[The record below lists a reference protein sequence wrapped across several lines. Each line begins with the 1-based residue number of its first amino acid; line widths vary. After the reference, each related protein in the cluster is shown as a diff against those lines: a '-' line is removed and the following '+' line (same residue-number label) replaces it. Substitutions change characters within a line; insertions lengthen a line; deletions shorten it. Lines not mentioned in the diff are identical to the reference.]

1 MQVSQMKGAVS
12 QAQWKQRIVECR
24 NSEVNECLS
33 YVTANKPIFELLHNA
48 HRCGWLK
55 HLGRV
60 TYYPFVSKTYVGALA
75 RESGAKSP
83 CKWGSDSDLCNK
95 EHK

>member
-1 MQVSQMKGAVS
+1 MF
-12 QAQWKQRIVECR
+12 ELCD
-24 NSEVNECLS
+24 SEYLS
-33 YVTANKPIFELLHNA
+33 YFTM
-48 HRCGWLK
+48 LK
-55 HLGRV
+55 HSGRV